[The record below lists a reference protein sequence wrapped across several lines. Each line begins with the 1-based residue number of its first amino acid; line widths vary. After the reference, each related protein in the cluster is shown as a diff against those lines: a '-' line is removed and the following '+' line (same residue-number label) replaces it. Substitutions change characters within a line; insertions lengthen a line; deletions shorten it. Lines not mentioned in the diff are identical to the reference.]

1 MLEQTLK
8 QKAIRGSIWKFFELF
23 CSQGINLL
31 VGCILARLLTPTQ
44 FGTVALLYIFTAIT
58 IPLAQGALASA
69 LVQKKDVTKLDQ
81 NSAFWFNIGTS
92 FIIYVILFSI
102 SPFVAKYY
110 DIPELSAIMKVF
122 SLSIILLSICDVP
135 HSILVK
141 QLSFNYQFRV
151 GLSQTIVH
159 GVVGITMALTNFGVW
174 ALVISTLAGQFIAL
188 ILKFYYAK
196 WLPGFTFSF
205 KSLWPLFQY
214 GWKLTFSGI
223 LGQLMLNIRGLVI
236 GKVYSREDLS
246 ISSKGTQI
254 PSFAMNLLN
263 SSITGVSFPVLSHLQ
278 DNKPEFISTM
288 RKMIQY
294 SCFVVMPTMSLMAIN
309 AEIIVRIMLGEQWL
323 AAVPFL
329 QIACISYALHP
340 FHTINL
346 QAMNALGRSDMYLKL
361 QIIKEA
367 LNLTI
372 LLLTYKHGVFTMIAA
387 GYLMGPIAIFI
398 NSYPNAKLLGYTA
411 IMQIKDVIHTIIA
424 CSLGFIPFIFLH
436 SINKAN
442 IVMCII
448 SSFIFIC
455 LFVLYSLRLKT
466 PAFVFYYNLLCT
478 KLKLKK
484 IDETK

>member
-44 FGTVALLYIFTAIT
+44 FGTVALLYIFTAVT
-58 IPLAQGALASA
+58 IPLAQGALGSA
-69 LVQKKDVTKLDQ
+69 LVQKKDTTELEQ
-81 NSAFWFNIGTS
+81 NSAFWFNIGIST
-92 FIIYVILFSI
+92 FIYIILFSI

-110 DIPELSAIMKVF
+110 DIPELSNIMKLF

-135 HSILVK
+135 QSILTK
-141 QLSFNYQFRV
+141 KLSFNYLFRV
-151 GLSQTIVH
+151 GLAQTIVH
-159 GVVGITMALTNFGVW
+159 GIVGITMALANFGVW

-329 QIACISYALHP
+329 QIACISYALYP

-372 LLLTYKHGVFTMIAA
+372 LLFTYKHGIFTMIAA
-387 GYLMGPIAIFI
+387 GYLMGPISIFI

-411 IMQIKDVIHTIIA
+411 IMQIKDVLSIFCSCLFISFLMSFLLKFINNIFAKLLLTII
-424 CSLGFIPFIFLH
+424 LF
-436 SINKAN
+436 SISYILIMYMSKNHALN
-442 IVMCII
+442 
-448 SSFIFIC
+448 
-455 LFVLYSLRLKT
+455 
-466 PAFVFYYNLLCT
+466 FYLSRCKHLLI
-478 KLKLKK
+478 KFKGQ
-484 IDETK
+484 